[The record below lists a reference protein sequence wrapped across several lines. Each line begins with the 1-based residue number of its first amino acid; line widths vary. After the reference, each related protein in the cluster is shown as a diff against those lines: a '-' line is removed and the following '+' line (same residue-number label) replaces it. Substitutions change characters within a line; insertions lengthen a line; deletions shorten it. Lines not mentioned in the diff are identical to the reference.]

1 MFNKRLIQE
10 LSEAKIYV
18 IKQVVYQ
25 WIALLMNILFTI
37 GICYVFYS
45 LIQNTLT
52 FSILTILLLISI
64 LLFLIRGYAL
74 KKAHENPRTVFP

>member
-45 LIQNTLT
+45 LIQT
-52 FSILTILLLISI
+52 
-64 LLFLIRGYAL
+64 
-74 KKAHENPRTVFP
+74 H

>member
-52 FSILTILLLISI
+52 FSILTILLFHRPSDTLDV
-64 LLFLIRGYAL
+64 L
-74 KKAHENPRTVFP
+74 